1 MRAVRVVHNSRMTA
15 DRRHV
20 LTPDALTMMDA
31 IARTGSFAAAARELG
46 KVPSALTYNV
56 RQLEEALDVL
66 LFDRSSRQAQP
77 TAAGLELLH
86 EGRRLLQELEAVA
99 NRVKRVANGWEA
111 TLSISVEDILS
122 TDTMFDLVET
132 FCSLRPEPGATQGP
146 ATRLRLRSDVLA
158 GTWEALISGQVDL
171 AIGVA
176 GEHPNPGGVELRP
189 LGEVP
194 FVFCVAPHHPLADQ
208 ARGAAFAA
216 GWGGSAGAGFGKA
229 TGKSHGEPPSP
240 HTIPALEHDQLVPH
254 RAVAVADTAQRLQPL
269 TRNLLPGQDV
279 LTVPTMRAKLQ
290 ALLRGLGCGYLP
302 EPLARPWLAAGR
314 LVRLQTVSGE
324 PVATLHYA
332 WRADRGPASLGRA
345 LQWWLAQL
353 ESPTTRRAL
362 VERHSADGL
371 DLAQPPGPSTS
382 PAVAGVKA
390 PKSKR

>member
-1 MRAVRVVHNSRMTA
+1 MP

-20 LTPDALTMMDA
+20 LTPDALVMMDA

-86 EGRRLLQELEAVA
+86 EGRRLLQEMEAVA
-99 NRVKRVANGWEA
+99 NRVKRVASGWEA

-122 TDTMFDLVET
+122 TSTMFDLVEA
-132 FCSLRPEPGATQGP
+132 FCHLRPEPGSGQGP

-194 FVFCVAPHHPLADQ
+194 FVFCVAPGHALVRVASVEGLD
-208 ARGAAFAA
+208 
-216 GWGGSAGAGFGKA
+216 GGSIRSSIGYTTAQ
-229 TGKSHGEPPSP
+229 P
-240 HTIPALEHDQLVPH
+240 LEHDQLVAH
-254 RAVAVADTAQRLQPL
+254 RAVAVADTAQKLQPL

-279 LTVPTMRAKLQ
+279 LTVPTMRAKLE

-302 EPLARPWLAAGR
+302 EPLARPWLAAGK

-324 PVATLHYA
+324 PVAKLHYA
-332 WRADRGPASLGRA
+332 WRAERGPGSLGRA
-345 LQWWLAQL
+345 LQWWLTQL
-353 ESPTTRRAL
+353 ESPHTRQAL
-362 VERHSADGL
+362 IERHLVDGTN
-371 DLAQPPGPSTS
+371 A
-382 PAVAGVKA
+382 A
-390 PKSKR
+390 P